1 MNENLLK
8 AEELM
13 QKALIAYHNGN
24 FEQGDLLRQKSNEL
38 FDLDK
43 DDIDITQ
50 NNINSLYG
58 ENKNFGIIH
67 KVFEN
72 NSPELYKTK
81 DGRKIIASYI
91 KTIKED
97 KNLLS
102 QFQLYNTL
110 YNVHD
115 LNDSDKF
122 VNEALGITP
131 NLKFNDILTSNQK
144 LINIIQD
151 NNLNEDIEIDTKTE
165 KLYESIEFILT
176 NKKTFKTLANYMN
189 ATSQITSFIN
199 ENKMT
204 QSEETIKNADN
215 IDNTLDNFMCEMDE
229 KYGNVLTEEE
239 KTFVQEIV
247 DAKADSKNDKQRKI
261 FTKCKNEA
269 LEVIN
274 SVLQETE
281 GNAKEKLLS
290 IKERV
295 LNREFN
301 ESSLI
306 KDVAEMMEIKDT
318 LSE

>member
-1 MNENLLK
+1 MNENLQK

-13 QKALIAYHNGN
+13 KQALIAYRDGN

-38 FDLDK
+38 FDLGK
-43 DDIDITQ
+43 NDIENTQ
-50 NNINSLYG
+50 NNISSLYG

-72 NSPELYKTK
+72 NSPELYKSK
-81 DGRKIIASYI
+81 NGRKVIASYI

-115 LNDSDKF
+115 LTNSEKF
-122 VNEALGITP
+122 VNEALSIIP
-131 NLKFNDILTSNQK
+131 NLKLNDLLKSNQK
-144 LINIIQD
+144 LIDIIKK
-151 NNLNEDIEIDTKTE
+151 NNLNEEIEIDDKTE
-165 KLYESIEFILT
+165 NLFESIEYVLT
-176 NKKTFKTLANYMN
+176 NKKSFKTLAGYIN
-189 ATSQITSFIN
+189 ATSNITNFIN
-199 ENKMT
+199 ENKSNT
-204 QSEETIKNADN
+204 DNLVDEQKN
-215 IDNTLDNFMCEMDE
+215 IDVTLNSFLHEIEE
-229 KYGNVLTEEE
+229 KYGDALTEEE
-239 KTFVQEIV
+239 KTFVQELV
-247 DAKADSKNDKQRKI
+247 DAKADSKLEKQKKL
-261 FTKCKNEA
+261 FSKCKNEA

-274 SVLQETE
+274 DVLRESEGSV
-281 GNAKEKLLS
+281 KEKLLS

-301 ESSLI
+301 ESTLV
-306 KDVAEMMEIKDT
+306 KDVAEMLEIKDT